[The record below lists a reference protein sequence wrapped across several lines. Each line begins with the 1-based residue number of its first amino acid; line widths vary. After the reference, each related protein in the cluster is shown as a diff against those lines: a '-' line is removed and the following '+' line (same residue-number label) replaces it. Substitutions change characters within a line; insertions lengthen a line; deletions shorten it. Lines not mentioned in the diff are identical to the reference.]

1 MEPPTSLLN
10 PTNEAPHG
18 RSSAVLTLHNALA
31 LWAMLSVW
39 GVVFLTAG
47 AYKLGQRVAEAR
59 LESQRREI
67 EQGLEVMELGLWR
80 TRNATALVDSVM
92 ANLPHYVKHSTAQST
107 TSSERVA
114 Q

>member
-1 MEPPTSLLN
+1 
-10 PTNEAPHG
+10 
-18 RSSAVLTLHNALA
+18 
-31 LWAMLSVW
+31 MLSVW

-67 EQGLEVMELGLWR
+67 EQGIAVMELGLWR
-80 TRNATALVDSVM
+80 TRTATALVDSVM
-92 ANLPHYVKHSTAQST
+92 ATLPLYIKHSTPQSRI
-107 TSSERVA
+107 TSGRVA